1 MTRLQK
7 ILGNVKTVEEL
18 ASILGDSPTD
28 ITYSIAVSNDGE
40 HLIKCAFTNCDKC
53 VFRKGR
59 YGGCN
64 HDAMVEYLNAE
75 IVDSITSD
83 DCLARPKCSA
93 EIIDL
98 RDKARKFLVTLVAEA
113 FKQGHTAFTV
123 YRHLDEYIDVLEGI
137 GLFEENELRTFA
149 VKDLSK
155 LVINKIYGDN
165 ANERTRTNTIR
176 NNSKEH

>member
-18 ASILGDSPTD
+18 ASILDESPTE

-40 HLIKCAFTNCDKC
+40 HLIKCAFPNCDKC

-64 HDAMVEYLNAE
+64 HDAMVQYLDAE
-75 IVDSITSD
+75 IPDSITSD
-83 DCLARPKCSA
+83 DCIAKPNCST
-93 EIIDL
+93 EIIVL
-98 RDKARKFLVTLVAEA
+98 RDSARNFLVSVTAEA
-113 FKQGHTAFTV
+113 FKQGYTAFTV

-149 VKDLSK
+149 TKDLSK

-165 ANERTRTNTIR
+165 A
-176 NNSKEH
+176 K